1 MSSGKLKVV
10 DYVEQKELKQFINFG
25 DVPLGNNLF
34 DNEKEALT
42 AKQYPLSVQQC
53 QNCNHFQLTT
63 SVSPKVLYAT
73 NYTYLSNVGKS
84 FVRHISTYVKWIK
97 EKTNIKKTISLL
109 ILVQM
114 MEHV

>member
-1 MSSGKLKVV
+1 MLIQSRDEFRKIESCRLCGA
-10 DYVEQKELKQFINFG
+10 KELKQFINFG

-73 NYTYLSNVGKS
+73 NYTYLSNVGK
-84 FVRHISTYVKWIK
+84 VCKTYFY
-97 EKTNIKKTISLL
+97 LC
-109 ILVQM
+109 
-114 MEHV
+114 